1 MLGIEDTAKVV
12 TKLQSTVDDSI
23 REQARERSQAQEQM
37 LAMQRLVQE
46 QSAQI
51 SAMGAQIQAL
61 TQSGLASTGKE
72 FRLP

>member
-1 MLGIEDTAKVV
+1 MFAGAG
-12 TKLQSTVDDSI
+12 TVDDSI
-23 REQARERSQAQEQM
+23 RMQARERSQAQEQM

-61 TQSGLASTGKE
+61 TQSGLASPTGKE